1 MNRAFVAVLIAAL
14 ITSPIAAV
22 AQFDDATR
30 WEHYGGGRHGMQYS
44 SLSQISRDNVD
55 ALEEVWRYRTGEL
68 GEGHREPFAF
78 QANPILVE
86 GRLYLPT
93 GSAIVIA
100 LDPATGKEIW
110 RHDPK
115 IDRNKPHAEIANRG
129 VTSWID
135 PEAASDSPCRHRI
148 FVGTLD
154 ARLIALD
161 GATGELCEDFG
172 DHGEIWLNQDVRAE
186 EGDWINYTVTSPPV
200 IVDDIVV
207 VGSAIGDNRAV
218 ESELGIVRGIDAR
231 TGAES
236 WRWDPIPRNAADP
249 AYATWHSEEAIRN
262 GSANAWAPLAAD
274 AELGIVRGIDARTGA
289 ERWRWDPIPR
299 NAADPA
305 YASWHSEEAARN
317 GSANAWAP
325 LAADAELDLVYV
337 PTGSASPD
345 FYGGEREGDNLYAN
359 SIVALTAATGEIAW
373 YQQLIHHDV
382 WDYDLA
388 AQQTLVDLEHNG
400 ETIPAVLQGTK
411 TGLIFSFN
419 RETGKPIFAIEERE
433 VPQGGVAGEHLSPTQ
448 PFPVAPPS
456 VARHDAVTEDEAW
469 GMMYFD
475 TRSCRKKIAK
485 LTSEGIFTP
494 PSLEGTLQLPG
505 YAGGINWGGLAF
517 EPDEQ
522 IVVTFSM
529 DLPMEVALIARDDL
543 GPTYE
548 SGEFEN
554 FDFARMSGTPYGM
567 RRALLG
573 SPLEVPC
580 TTPPWG
586 VLTAIDMRKGT
597 INWQRSVG
605 SIQDLAPA
613 IVPNLELGMAGLG
626 GPIVTAG
633 GVIFMAAVM
642 DDYLRAFDLNDGK
655 TLWQGR
661 LPAGGQATP
670 MTYFLK
676 ETGKQYVVIAAG
688 GHARIGT
695 TPGDYVIAYALPD

>member
-1 MNRAFVAVLIAAL
+1 MPGFLLTATFTAGDIEFMKEPMMNRIFVSLIIAL
-14 ITSPIAAV
+14 MIASPMPAV
-22 AQFDDATR
+22 AQSDDAAR

-110 RHDPK
+110 RHDPE

-135 PEAASDSPCRHRI
+135 PEAVSDSPCRHRI

-161 GATGELCEDFG
+161 GATGELCENFG
-172 DHGEIWLNQDVRAE
+172 DHGEIWLDKDVRAE

-200 IVDDIVV
+200 IVDDILV
-207 VGSAIGDNRAV
+207 VGSAIGDNQAV
-218 ESELGIVRGIDAR
+218 ES
-231 TGAES
+231 
-236 WRWDPIPRNAADP
+236 
-249 AYATWHSEEAIRN
+249 
-262 GSANAWAPLAAD
+262 
-274 AELGIVRGIDARTGA
+274 ELGIVRGIDARTGA

-299 NAADPA
+299 NAEDPA
-305 YASWHSEEAARN
+305 YATWHSEEAARN

-325 LAADAELDLVYV
+325 LAADAELGLVYV

-359 SIVALTAATGEIAW
+359 SIVALRAASGEIAW

-388 AQQTLVDLEHNG
+388 AQPTLVDLEHDG

-448 PFPVAPPS
+448 PFPVAPPA

-475 TRSCRKKIAK
+475 TRSCRKKIAR

-543 GPTYE
+543 GPIYE

-554 FDFARMSGTPYGM
+554 FDFARMTGTPYGM
-567 RRALLG
+567 RRALLD